1 MNKQKEEPC
10 TRYRATYRNQK
21 LYVIVGPKRIH
32 LAMANQDHFKTLAGL
47 SLVERLL
54 NELLDEGRDL
64 EELAGIC
71 FENSM
76 RRDDLP
82 RILNDAI
89 LFYVDREEKK

>member
-10 TRYRATYRNQK
+10 ARYRATYRNQK